1 MVHSI
6 EEAVGLV
13 QTICAL
19 PGNQRFIADT
29 NRQVRNAGII
39 DAVQARDTPAL
50 YRWLID
56 GFSYQGISDAIA
68 WGYIDRYGNATWKV
82 VEAALENHRCSCPK
96 LASFETYQ
104 GCRYQK
110 AAATCGNPAALT
122 GCPVPAL
129 PLRKGALNET
139 AYSLYFFIRDE
150 CDGDLVGYIDRILEG
165 VEDDQVQLAAKREAL
180 IAAFSRVRGV
190 SSKLINMM
198 LAMLLMAG
206 DPNRRSWVR
215 VGQTMVAV
223 DSLVHNFFHRTGIL
237 AAYKAEHPYGQRCFG
252 QSGCTA
258 VLYDLA
264 SQINAKEFNR
274 TFPRAFPRFVQYA
287 IWSFCAELRLNI
299 CNGRQI
305 DDSRACQL
313 VDCPVGD
320 RCSRFPLRVKA
331 VEGRG

>member
-1 MVHSI
+1 MVDSI
-6 EEAVGLV
+6 EEAVDLV
-13 QTICAL
+13 RTVCAL
-19 PGNQRFIADT
+19 PVNQRFIADT
-29 NRQVRNAGII
+29 NRQMRRAQIV

-68 WGYIDRYGNATWKV
+68 RGYIDRYGNATWGTI
-82 VEAALENHRCSCPK
+82 EAALENHRCSCPK
-96 LASFETYQ
+96 LDSFETYQ

-110 AAATCGNPAALT
+110 AVATCGNPAALT

-165 VEDDQVQLAAKREAL
+165 VEDEQVQLAAKREAL
-180 IAAFSRVRGV
+180 IAEFSRVRGV

-206 DPNRRSWVR
+206 DPDRRNWVR
-215 VGQTMVAV
+215 VGQSMVAV

-264 SQINAKEFNR
+264 DRIDARAYNR
-274 TFPRAFPRFVQYA
+274 TFPQAFPRFVQHA

-305 DDSRACQL
+305 DDSRPCAKA
-313 VDCPVGD
+313 DCPVGD
-320 RCSRFPLRVKA
+320 QCGRVQLRSATGKA
-331 VEGRG
+331 KG